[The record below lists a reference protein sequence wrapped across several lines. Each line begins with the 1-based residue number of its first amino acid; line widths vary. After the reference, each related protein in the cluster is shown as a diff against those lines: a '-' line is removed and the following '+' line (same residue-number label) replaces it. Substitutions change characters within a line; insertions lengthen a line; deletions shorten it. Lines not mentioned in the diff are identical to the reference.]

1 MVQGCVLLRKCSASM
16 RQRPRSISSSET
28 VLEFPDAVGV
38 IDDEAGWEMCKEC
51 KGGWGLGLFGG
62 INMVTFRSI

>member
-1 MVQGCVLLRKCSASM
+1 MQCANASKVPRPISLL
-16 RQRPRSISSSET
+16 SEI